1 MIKFIACKALKQSTQ
16 NTTTLKARY
25 TLGNIR
31 AASIDKSQENM
42 MEVESPKSEGGHSCS
57 WVRFVLYGAMSIRLY
72 GLTRT

>member
-1 MIKFIACKALKQSTQ
+1 MKGTKTEHP

-25 TLGNIR
+25 TLGNIK

-57 WVRFVLYGAMSIRLY
+57 WVGFVLYGAMSIRLY
-72 GLTRT
+72 ELTRT

>member
-1 MIKFIACKALKQSTQ
+1 MKGTKTEHPKYNHIESKI
-16 NTTTLKARY
+16 